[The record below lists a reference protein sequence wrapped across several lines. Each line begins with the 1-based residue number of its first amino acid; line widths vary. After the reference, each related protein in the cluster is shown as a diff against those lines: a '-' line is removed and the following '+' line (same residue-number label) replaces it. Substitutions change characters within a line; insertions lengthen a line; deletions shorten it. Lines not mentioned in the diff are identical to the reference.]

1 MSEESPFYGSAISFV
16 AIGTPVPKG
25 SMKAFMRPGMR
36 FPIVTNDNDKTRP
49 WASAVQN
56 AAIVATKYATE
67 VLFKSGPVSVDVDF
81 YLPRPKSLPNKVTA
95 HCKKPDVDKLLRAI
109 LDALKGVIWTD
120 DSQVVDIHGTKHYAT
135 IDMPRAEI
143 HVSMVRE
150 GPKVDREFFKNAP
163 DAEVIEQLGLR
174 CLGMGS

>member
-1 MSEESPFYGSAISFV
+1 MSEDPAFYGSQISFV

-36 FPIVTNDNDKTRP
+36 FPIVTHDNEKTRP
-49 WASAVQN
+49 WASTVQN
-56 AAIVATKYATE
+56 AAIIALNYATSIPFE
-67 VLFKSGPVSVDVDF
+67 SGPVSVDVDF
-81 YLPRPKSLPNKVTA
+81 YLPRPKTLPKKVTA

-109 LDALKGVIWTD
+109 LDSLKGVIWTD
-120 DSQVVDIHGTKHYAT
+120 DSQVVDIHGVKHYAT
-135 IDMPRAEI
+135 TDMPRAEI

-150 GPKVDREFFKNAP
+150 GPKMDRAFFKTSP
-163 DAEVIEQLGLR
+163 SEEVIEQLGLR